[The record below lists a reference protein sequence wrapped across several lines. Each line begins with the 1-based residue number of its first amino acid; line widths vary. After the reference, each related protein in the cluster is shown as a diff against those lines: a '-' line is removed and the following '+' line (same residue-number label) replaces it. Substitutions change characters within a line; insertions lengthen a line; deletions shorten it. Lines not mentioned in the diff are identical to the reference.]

1 MKHLI
6 YIILAAII
14 SLSSISTVFAD
25 DATTNDT
32 NYSDHNISDKY
43 SEIYKAGIYQEDT
56 AIPTGTYVILAE
68 EN

>member
-6 YIILAAII
+6 YIILATTI

-43 SEIYKAGIYQEDT
+43 SEI
-56 AIPTGTYVILAE
+56 
-68 EN
+68 